1 MMKRKLRKLARSPGL
16 FLRDYF
22 NARYPLVRNE
32 IGCIEPHESALIA
45 RELELELAAEPAF
58 PIDVVYTW
66 VDGDDPV
73 WQAAFRASQTEPPAA
88 DLPGAGHNP
97 ARFKS
102 HDELRYSLHSVLTFM
117 PWVRHIHIVT
127 ADQRPAWLGAHPR
140 IRLVSH
146 RDLIDP
152 AHLPTFNSHVIEA
165 HLHRIPGLSEHFIYF
180 NDDVIAARPLP
191 PGHFFQPNGLAAHFV
206 ASKSLSAMHRN
217 GRATPTLLASR
228 NSQAVLHRL
237 HDQCP
242 DQPLVHSYIPLR
254 KSACE
259 ELWSLCRDDILAF
272 LPNRTRGASDLNLA
286 SFLAPWHAYFRGLSS
301 RKTNVCWYFNVRSPA
316 AAGNYQGLL
325 QRSRAGTPPH
335 SICLN
340 DFRSDAD
347 VVAGYD
353 SHLQAFLRSLFPDC
367 HPTRSPDA

>member
-1 MMKRKLRKLARSPGL
+1 M

-32 IGCIEPHESALIA
+32 IGCIESNEQALIA
-45 RELELELAAEPAF
+45 QELELELTSEPTF

-73 WQAAFRASQTEPPAA
+73 WQAMFQAFAFQTKIQA
-88 DLPGAGHNP
+88 DDLIKAGRDP

-102 HDELRYSLHSVLTFM
+102 HTELRYSLHSVLKFM
-117 PWVRHIHIVT
+117 PWVRNIYIVT
-127 ADQRPAWLGAHPR
+127 ADQRPAWLTAHPR
-140 IRLVSH
+140 ISLVSH
-146 RDLIDP
+146 RDLIEP
-152 AHLPTFNSHVIEA
+152 AYLPTFNSHVIEA
-165 HLHRIPGLSEHFIYF
+165 HLHRISGLSEHFIYF
-180 NDDVIAARPLP
+180 NDDVIVARPLP

-206 ASKSLSAMHRN
+206 TSKSLSAMQIR

-228 NSQAVLHRL
+228 NSQAVLQRL
-237 HDQCP
+237 HGQCP

-259 ELWSLCRDDILAF
+259 ELWSLCGDDIRIF
-272 LPNRTRGASDLNLA
+272 LSNRTRGRSDLNLA

-301 RKTNVCWYFNVRSPA
+301 SKTDICWYFNVRSPA
-316 AAGNYQGLL
+316 AIKNYQGLL
-325 QRSRAGTPPH
+325 QRNRAGAPPH

-340 DFRSDAD
+340 DFRTDAD
-347 VVAGYD
+347 VIAGYEN
-353 SHLQAFLRSLFPDC
+353 HLQDFLRSFFPDC